1 MSSILSSEEIS
12 MSEQK
17 EKQPELTVTQPHW
30 GEQNK
35 DNYGYTSDEER
46 LEKRGMEDWELVE
59 KIPASQRNVPYW
71 FMAVVVIVLLVGVGL
86 SFPFWGLRPGVTVDW
101 KDWVKDPGFLGS
113 LVYIS
118 VAAAFVYYMVY
129 LYGSSAAGRLDSDQ
143 ENKSKNKSDK
153 Q

>member
-1 MSSILSSEEIS
+1 MSSILSNKEMI
-12 MSEQK
+12 MLEQK
-17 EKQPELTVTQPHW
+17 DKQPELAEIKPQHW

-35 DNYGYTSDEER
+35 ENFGYDSDEER

-113 LVYIS
+113 LVYIA

-129 LYGSSAAGRLDSDQ
+129 LYGSSSAGRLDSDK
-143 ENKSKNKSDK
+143 ENDKNDK
-153 Q
+153 QA